1 MEAEEQR
8 VGVFNQLLLDIRAEN
23 LKDWCP
29 LVAARSVA
37 NKAAGP
43 DQDPDHSKGPN
54 GTQNLRN
61 SSSLLPSSAAVLRL
75 GVRVLANELALGRLS
90 ASSSR
95 AMQMA

>member
-1 MEAEEQR
+1 VEAEEQR
-8 VGVFNQLLLDIRAEN
+8 VGVFNQLLLDISAKD
-23 LKDWCP
+23 LKGSCTHS
-29 LVAARSVA
+29 AARSVT

-43 DQDPDHSKGPN
+43 DQDPDHSKGPS